1 MATGWSDLSPLGQAG
16 IISQGF
22 GTIGGMVGSYYAA
35 KSEQNKTRSLALQYQ
50 HKKDMAL
57 FNERMKE
64 SQAQHIMRSFNKQYQ
79 ILSLKQGRKKS
90 TARASFAARG
100 IQMGV
105 GSTKDAFVSSEIL
118 YLLTVIGR
126 VRFIQIF
133 IGTPSCPMPIFGS
146 GVITLRAEK
155 STRFPIRLPRT
166 RPSLDFKRSVNALI
180 GRPERCCENGTPEI
194 LLFTSVATL
203 Y

>member
-90 TARASFAARG
+90 TARAS
-100 IQMGV
+100 
-105 GSTKDAFVSSEIL
+105 
-118 YLLTVIGR
+118 LLLEVYR
-126 VRFIQIF
+126 W
-133 IGTPSCPMPIFGS
+133 
-146 GVITLRAEK
+146 E
-155 STRFPIRLPRT
+155 
-166 RPSLDFKRSVNALI
+166 
-180 GRPERCCENGTPEI
+180 
-194 LLFTSVATL
+194 
-203 Y
+203 

>member
-57 FNERMKE
+57 FNERRKE

-118 YLLTVIGR
+118 NKIDALTMNSNK
-126 VRFIQIF
+126 VRAATSKRLEAVDVGIRGDMYGLSASNMFATASNIDPFMNMSSSLMTGVSSI
-133 IGTPSCPMPIFGS
+133 ISSLPPSM
-146 GVITLRAEK
+146 LEA
-155 STRFPIRLPRT
+155 
-166 RPSLDFKRSVNALI
+166 
-180 GRPERCCENGTPEI
+180 
-194 LLFTSVATL
+194 
-203 Y
+203 